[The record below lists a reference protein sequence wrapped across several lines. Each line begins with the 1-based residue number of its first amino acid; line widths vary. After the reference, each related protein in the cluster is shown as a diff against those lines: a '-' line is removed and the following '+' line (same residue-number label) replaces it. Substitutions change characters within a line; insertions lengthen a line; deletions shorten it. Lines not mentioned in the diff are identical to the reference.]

1 MIKPTDTDS
10 AYQEPSIAV
19 SIDFYFYLI
28 HLCNLIFHQASSYSD
43 IRHFS
48 VDDDEQDDS
57 PFFPKDKQRLLK
69 PQ

>member
-10 AYQEPSIAV
+10 AYQEPSIA
-19 SIDFYFYLI
+19 
-28 HLCNLIFHQASSYSD
+28 ASSYSD

-69 PQ
+69 HQ